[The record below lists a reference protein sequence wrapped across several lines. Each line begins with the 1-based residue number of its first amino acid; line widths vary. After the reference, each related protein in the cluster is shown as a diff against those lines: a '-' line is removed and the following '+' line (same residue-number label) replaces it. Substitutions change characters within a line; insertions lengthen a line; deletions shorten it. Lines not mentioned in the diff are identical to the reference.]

1 MIRLDLKREPY
12 WLDLGHGVCV
22 HVRPCTTAL
31 VMAARAAVAR
41 SIDPVTDDST
51 VGQPAEA
58 SAKVGER
65 TAALVKALAKSAID
79 GWEGV
84 GDEKGEPAR
93 LTPEGVEALMD
104 LWPIAESFERQYL
117 GPALLLDA
125 EKNA

>member
-12 WLDLGHGVCV
+12 WLDLGHGARV

-41 SIDPVTDDST
+41 SIDPTTDEN
-51 VGQPAEA
+51 A
-58 SAKVGER
+58 VGER

-84 GDEKGEPAR
+84 GDEKGEPAK
-93 LTPEGVEALMD
+93 LTPEGVDALMD